1 MQAKTE
7 RYEMRL
13 DEDLLS
19 DINAWR
25 ARQGDV
31 PPRAEAIRRLIEKGL
46 VDNQRQIQFTKGET
60 LIIQMLCDVFK
71 GLKIKSEIDPNVV
84 QAALSGGHMWGL
96 KWKYSWLFP
105 DQVDSPDLVEEV
117 TDILHMWD
125 YIEVGYEKLSRKEK
139 ERVAKSTPQFN
150 KADDVT
156 FDGFDGNNE
165 HEYYSVA
172 LFLIKDLERF
182 PRFGGERLGLDS
194 HMPRIELYRRMLQVF
209 QPMRSTLAGGD
220 LSASQVIEIL
230 KARIHPSRRGTS
242 DRDSKE

>member
-84 QAALSGGHMWGL
+84 QAALSGGLAVRIANEEGADGDGVGKL
-96 KWKYSWLFP
+96 LA
-105 DQVDSPDLVEEV
+105 VEGDALLDMGVRRQRREG
-117 TDILHMWD
+117 MRFRCF
-125 YIEVGYEKLSRKEK
+125 VGC
-139 ERVAKSTPQFN
+139 
-150 KADDVT
+150 
-156 FDGFDGNNE
+156 G
-165 HEYYSVA
+165 
-172 LFLIKDLERF
+172 
-182 PRFGGERLGLDS
+182 RFGGL
-194 HMPRIELYRRMLQVF
+194 
-209 QPMRSTLAGGD
+209 
-220 LSASQVIEIL
+220 
-230 KARIHPSRRGTS
+230 RRGGCGRPGAIFIRLRG
-242 DRDSKE
+242 DRETRQRGEGQNGEGEGEAFGDASER